1 MLIKPA
7 LSVVTADHVKA
18 DFVLQLAL
26 DVGEEQEVVELPR
39 TVAYVPLI
47 NSHDHLI
54 GNWVPRA
61 GDHRPYPNS
70 HVWVEDMK
78 DSFSFRERDSFW
90 TNDGSFNFNEARA
103 LKMAALGCYKN
114 LFSGCGRVMDHAPV
128 QDESYYHSL
137 PIHVIDSFRQ
147 CHSLTLGNWWGGG
160 TASEEMELS
169 KGKMPFVIHLGE
181 GIDEVAAQEFAT
193 LEAQGLLQK
202 NSVLIHGI
210 AFTKE
215 ELARI
220 AAAKASVCWCP
231 GSNYFLIGQTLK
243 VEDALEAGVNVVLG
257 TDSTMSGTVN
267 MASEFNVARQ
277 KHPQISAQTLYRM
290 VTENAVKAMMLPQQY
305 AALQAENCRDLL
317 LVDQVE
323 KDPFENLMNLDAE
336 QIKLFIVNGKA
347 LMGDVSWAEELD
359 LDEDDYSFFRVGRR
373 EKFVIGDPM
382 DINDEVD
389 EALGYHKSFAYLPF

>member
-18 DFVLQLAL
+18 DLVLQLAL
-26 DVGEEQEVVELPR
+26 DAGDVEEVRELPK

-78 DSFSFRERDSFW
+78 ESFSFHERDSFW
-90 TNDGSFNFNEARA
+90 KNDGSFDLSEARA
-103 LKMAALGCYKN
+103 LQMAALGCYKN
-114 LFSGCGRVMDHAPV
+114 LFSGCGRVQDHAPV
-128 QDESYYHSL
+128 QEKTYYNNL
-137 PIHVIDSFRQ
+137 PIHVIDAFRQ

-160 TASEEMELS
+160 TAIEEMELS
-169 KGKMPFVIHLGE
+169 KGKMPFIIHLGE
-181 GIDEVAAQEFAT
+181 GIDDVTAGEFAS
-193 LEAQGLLQK
+193 LEAQGLLRK
-202 NSVLIHGI
+202 NTVLIHGI
-210 AFTKE
+210 AITKH
-215 ELARI
+215 ELGRM
-220 AAAKASVCWCP
+220 AAAQASVCWCP

-243 VEDALEAGVNVVLG
+243 VEEALNAGVNVVLG

-267 MASEFNVARQ
+267 MTAEFNIARQ

-290 VTENAVKAMMLPQQY
+290 VTENAVKAMMLPKHY
-305 AALQAENCRDLL
+305 AALQEKNCRDLL

-336 QIKLFIVNGKA
+336 LINLFVVNGKV
-347 LMGDVSWAEELD
+347 LLGDVSWLEELN
-359 LDEDDYSFFRVGRR
+359 LDEEGYSFLRVGKK

-382 DINDEVD
+382 SINDEVD
-389 EALGYHKSFAYLPF
+389 EALGYHKDFAYLPF